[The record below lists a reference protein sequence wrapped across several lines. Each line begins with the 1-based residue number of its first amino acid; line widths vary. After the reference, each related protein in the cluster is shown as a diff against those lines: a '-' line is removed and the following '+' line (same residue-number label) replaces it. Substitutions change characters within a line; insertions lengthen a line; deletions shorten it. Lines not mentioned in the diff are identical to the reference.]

1 MVNVHYESHNLHK
14 LLWSAVYTGAY
25 MYIYTCIYIHMYMYL
40 IRDLLITNEMKG
52 TKVLTLGAGH

>member
-1 MVNVHYESHNLHK
+1 MWLNVHYESHNIRFCGQQYTPGPTCTFIH
-14 LLWSAVYTGAY
+14 VY
-25 MYIYTCIYIHMYMYL
+25 IYMYL